1 MISAVIP
8 AYNEEDNIFP
18 AAEAI
23 SAALSGEDFELIF
36 VDDGSTDATWERIC
50 AASEKFG
57 ARGIRFSRNFG
68 KEPAIRAGLEE
79 SAGDAVVVID
89 CDLQHPPEVIPKM
102 ISEWR
107 NGAEAV
113 IGKKSARGR
122 ESKGYGFLAHVFNS
136 MMSRATGFD
145 MSGASD
151 FMLLDRKVVGAI
163 LEYGERG
170 SFFRALA
177 QFVGFRTAEVGY
189 EVAARKNGKGTW
201 TLKKLIKYAVS
212 NLASFTTAP
221 LLAGLFF
228 GVICLLAGAVLL
240 ILRAAGI
247 PLGSFSAA
255 VSVMIIISGL
265 VLVCLGISG
274 YYLSKI
280 YDEIKHRPRYH
291 IAAKVNERKDNN
303 ER

>member
-1 MISAVIP
+1 MNNTN
-8 AYNEEDNIFP
+8 AYSHLTLEERRIILKGITN
-18 AAEAI
+18 
-23 SAALSGEDFELIF
+23 
-36 VDDGSTDATWERIC
+36 GSTKTAIAQTIGKDKSTI
-50 AASEKFG
+50 
-57 ARGIRFSRNFG
+57 G
-68 KEPAIRAGLEE
+68 KEIKAHRVLVKKCPLPLEC
-79 SAGDAVVVID
+79 SAYKKCLFDRQCSPD
-89 CDLQHPPEVIPKM
+89 CPDYLPF
-102 ISEWR
+102 R
-107 NGAEAV
+107 C
-113 IGKKSARGR
+113 
-122 ESKGYGFLAHVFNS
+122 
-136 MMSRATGFD
+136 SRATGFD

-177 QFVGFRTAEVGY
+177 QFVGFRTAEVRY

-228 GVICLLAGAVLL
+228 GGICLLAGAVLL

-265 VLVCLGISG
+265 VLICLGISG